1 MWRGGVRRDK
11 ESSSRRY
18 ASTAPFLSTH
28 WRMPIGSP
36 WQTVR
41 GDGNLDFLLRRFT
54 VGCDWHD
61 GFGRKLPARSG
72 LPIFDVQAA
81 HAREF
86 PGVVSHQDQAS
97 RPCLSGN
104 GVVSP
109 KPRNFRNPVNSIG
122 WMNMSAIRLS
132 QAILK
137 PWKRSATEADSR
149 ELSLF
154 RAFSGKMAISGY
166 GKPGLRGRWTV
177 ITKHRF
183 RESRVQAP
191 FPAGPVIC
199 SSSSLVI
206 TTD

>member
-18 ASTAPFLSTH
+18 ASAAPFLSTH
-28 WRMPIGSP
+28 RRMPIGSP

-104 GVVSP
+104 QNVVRTDWCASRSEGCPDFACLPGILLVELQHHELQSIDPRQVLCPSLALVGTVEQLVSGNGRDPCRATAKLAGQRHVGLAVTPAP
-109 KPRNFRNPVNSIG
+109 KVPI
-122 WMNMSAIRLS
+122 
-132 QAILK
+132 
-137 PWKRSATEADSR
+137 WKV
-149 ELSLF
+149 
-154 RAFSGKMAISGY
+154 GY
-166 GKPGLRGRWTV
+166 FNVL
-177 ITKHRF
+177 
-183 RESRVQAP
+183 
-191 FPAGPVIC
+191 
-199 SSSSLVI
+199 
-206 TTD
+206 